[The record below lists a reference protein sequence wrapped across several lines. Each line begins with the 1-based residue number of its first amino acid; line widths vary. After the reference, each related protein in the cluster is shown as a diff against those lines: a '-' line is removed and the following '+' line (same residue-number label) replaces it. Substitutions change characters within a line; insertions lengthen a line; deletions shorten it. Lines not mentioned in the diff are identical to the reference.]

1 MDYKKLG
8 KRIRQARKAMHYSQ
22 EQLAGEIDYSVP
34 HISHV
39 ENAKTTLSIDFLVK
53 ASNALH
59 VSADSLLCD
68 SLEYSAG
75 TYQGEIMDTL
85 KDCSVGELKII
96 SRAVM
101 DLKKNLRENMEGP
114 HEDKRREKRNHRKK
128 Y

>member
-1 MDYKKLG
+1 M
-8 KRIRQARKAMHYSQ
+8 
-22 EQLAGEIDYSVP
+22 
-34 HISHV
+34 

-59 VSADSLLCD
+59 VSADNLLCD
-68 SLEYSAG
+68 SLDFASEI
-75 TYQGEIMDTL
+75 YQGEIMESL
-85 KDCSVGELKII
+85 RDCSTGELKII

-114 HEDKRREKRNHRKK
+114 HEDKRGDKRNHRKK

>member
-8 KRIRQARKAMHYSQ
+8 ERIRQARKAMHYSQ
-22 EQLAGEIDYSVP
+22 EQLAGEIEYSVP

-59 VSADSLLCD
+59 VSADNLLCD
-68 SLEYSAG
+68 SLDFASEI
-75 TYQGEIMDTL
+75 YQGEIMESL
-85 KDCSVGELKII
+85 RDCSTGELKII

-114 HEDKRREKRNHRKK
+114 HEDKRGDKRNHRKK

>member
-1 MDYKKLG
+1 MDYRKLG
-8 KRIRQARKAMHYSQ
+8 KRIRQARRAMNYSQ
-22 EQLAGEIDYSVP
+22 EQLAGEIEYSVP

-39 ENAKTTLSIDFLVK
+39 ENAKTTLSIDFLIK

-68 SLEYSAG
+68 SLDYASG
-75 TYQGEIMDTL
+75 IYQGEIMDVL
-85 KDCSVGELKII
+85 EDCSIGELKII
-96 SRAVM
+96 SQAVL

-114 HEDKRREKRNHRKK
+114 HEDKRGEQRSRREK